1 LIGPV
6 PTTLTLSTYLLE
18 ARGGNFSTL
27 NVLAAIQFNA
37 EIQDDIVGSAL
48 TMALPDGVQQVLA
61 SGARPAA
68 LTEGQRVAL
77 RFASDAELPHLAE
90 KTAASNLTPKQIREA
105 IQSWRADFF
114 RV

>member
-1 LIGPV
+1 MASNRSWRVV
-6 PTTLTLSTYLLE
+6 PAT
-18 ARGGNFSTL
+18 
-27 NVLAAIQFNA
+27 V
-37 EIQDDIVGSAL
+37 
-48 TMALPDGVQQVLA
+48 
-61 SGARPAA
+61 PAA
-68 LTEGQRVAL
+68 LTEGQWVAL